1 MSRWRVVV
9 LLCCC
14 RSREG
19 VARQGSA
26 GLLPVSKAKIG
37 PFVTRFS
44 SGCLGLDAAEI
55 GPFVARVSLFSSH
68 VWGRREVAAACGG
81 LADDDAADDF
91 FYDDVTTPRADD
103 DDGDDGG
110 GGPALCRLKAAAI
123 VAGEANNLLLA
134 LALLPVSRHSLIGA
148 RPPPRERAA
157 TTVRRWLRVVG
168 RRVVAPVS
176 RRSRLWRAAATTW
189 RPRDRV
195 VATCRMGDLGGS

>member
-1 MSRWRVVV
+1 MSEKKEAA
-9 LLCCC
+9 LN
-14 RSREG
+14 RSPRIQDLS
-19 VARQGSA
+19 RM
-26 GLLPVSKAKIG
+26 LIG
-37 PFVTRFS
+37 
-44 SGCLGLDAAEI
+44 
-55 GPFVARVSLFSSH
+55 
-68 VWGRREVAAACGG
+68 
-81 LADDDAADDF
+81 
-91 FYDDVTTPRADD
+91 
-103 DDGDDGG
+103 
-110 GGPALCRLKAAAI
+110 KAAAI

-134 LALLPVSRHSLIGA
+134 LALPPVSRHSLIGA